1 MKLRIIT
8 EAYDKNLAEKLS
20 QMLTIEPRA
29 LRQIVDNINPDL
41 RYGTW
46 ILKQIKERASL
57 FNPQADGSFIEAFST
72 TATKLKTA
80 LEVFDERK
88 DEMPS
93 QDVNAYSAD
102 SLITATEQL
111 KPIEKAPGLAGLPG
125 TKHLFSERDGDNLYE
140 LYEISDPSTL
150 CTAAEG
156 SSWCVRQSYHAKSYL
171 GRQNQVVVLKNG
183 AATCLFAADLSEIKN
198 AGNTIETRPEIL
210 SLVRRAGGILN
221 RPDRIAARIIN
232 VSRDESSAI
241 DFGKLVRN
249 FIEVVSAGQATEEE
263 MDSPQVRALLDPD
276 QLDEKVV
283 RKILSDM
290 GVAVPYAEAVLEI
303 TGKKSKTIEDY
314 LAYAPD
320 GRIKRQLNKSVGTD
334 MGLSQ
339 LFNAIE
345 YWRTIL
351 RPTSERYP
359 QLEQAI
365 ISALEFKLL
374 LGKHKDVGTGYVIE
388 GIDEY
393 VRKVLG
399 GEWPEYYAAISDYA
413 TRYPHLLFSLAERCL
428 WDMLTSKK
436 NAVQKKMAQVY
447 LKLIEDFSDSSLA
460 SITRGS
466 GGLSLLFKLYEKI
479 ESANKLGLGVRPDIL
494 NKSII
499 KARPERAVKEN
510 SNTTTEI
517 LTRKKIM
524 EQAFGI
530 SDDSYRP
537 IVMVGTGAYKDP
549 KDENLLHQLAEN
561 EMVIENG
568 YFRVNGTDI
577 MTMVDTLTS
586 FLVETTEHL
595 SSKPETEET
604 SQVTLTAAYEL
615 LDYCVVGF
623 TNGIE
628 MAELVLTVNEDG
640 EIEGG
645 FGFISDTSDGGK
657 YCHTWQP
664 DRDNWQ
670 AQQLAFALPQQ
681 VNDIVTKPSFGRK
694 IVNEF
699 SRVMRL
705 VLSAVLPD

>member
-20 QMLTIEPRA
+20 QMLMIEPRA

-80 LEVFDERK
+80 LEAFDERK

-140 LYEISDPSTL
+140 IYEISDPSTL

-171 GRQNQVVVLKNG
+171 GRQSQVVVLKNG

-210 SLVRRAGGILN
+210 RLVRRAGSILN

-232 VSRDESSAI
+232 VSGDESSVI

-249 FIEVVSAGQATEEE
+249 FIEVVSAGQATEAE

-290 GVAVPYAEAVLEI
+290 GVAVPYAETVLEI

-320 GRIKRQLNKSVGTD
+320 GRIKRQLNKFVGTD

-365 ISALEFKLL
+365 ISALDIKLL

-460 SITRGS
+460 SITQGS
-466 GGLSLLFKLYEKI
+466 GGLSLLLKLYEKI
-479 ESANKLGLGVRPDIL
+479 ESANKLGLGVSPDIL

-510 SNTTTEI
+510 SNTTKEI

-561 EMVIENG
+561 GMVVENG
-568 YFRVNGTDI
+568 YFRINGTDI

-604 SQVTLTAAYEL
+604 SQFTPTAAYEL

-628 MAELVLTVNEDG
+628 MAEFVLTENEDG
-640 EIEGG
+640 GIEGG

-681 VNDIVTKPSFGRK
+681 LNDIVTKPSFGRK

-699 SRVMRL
+699 SRAL
-705 VLSAVLPD
+705 LPD

>member
-93 QDVNAYSAD
+93 QDVNAYSVD

-210 SLVRRAGGILN
+210 RLVRRAGSILN
-221 RPDRIAARIIN
+221 RPDRIAERIIN
-232 VSRDESSAI
+232 VSRDESSVI

-249 FIEVVSAGQATEEE
+249 FIEVVTTGQATEEE

-303 TGKKSKTIEDY
+303 TGKQSKTIEDY

-320 GRIKRQLNKSVGTD
+320 GRIKRQLNKFVGTD

-365 ISALEFKLL
+365 ISALDIKLL
-374 LGKHKDVGTGYVIE
+374 LGKHKDVATGYVIE

-428 WDMLTSKK
+428 WDMLTTKK

-447 LKLIEDFSDSSLA
+447 LKLIEDFSDASLA

-479 ESANKLGLGVRPDIL
+479 ESANKLGLGVSPDIL

-510 SNTTTEI
+510 SNTTKEI

-549 KDENLLHQLAEN
+549 KNENLLHQLAEN

>member
-20 QMLTIEPRA
+20 QMLMIEPRA

-140 LYEISDPSTL
+140 IYEISDPSTL

-183 AATCLFAADLSEIKN
+183 AATCLFADDLSEIKN

-210 SLVRRAGGILN
+210 RLVRRAGSILN
-221 RPDRIAARIIN
+221 RPDRIARRIMN
-232 VSRDESSAI
+232 VSGDESSVI

-249 FIEVVSAGQATEEE
+249 FIEVVSTDQATEEE
-263 MDSPQVRALLDPD
+263 MGSPQVRALLDPD

-303 TGKKSKTIEDY
+303 TGKKSKTIEDF

-320 GRIKRQLNKSVGTD
+320 GRIKRQLNKFVGTD

-365 ISALEFKLL
+365 ISALDIKLL

-460 SITRGS
+460 SIKQGS
-466 GGLSLLFKLYEKI
+466 GGLSLLLKLYEKI
-479 ESANKLGLGVRPDIL
+479 ESANKLGLGVSPDIL

-499 KARPERAVKEN
+499 KARPELAVKEN
-510 SNTTTEI
+510 SNTSTQI
-517 LTRKKIM
+517 LARKKIM

-586 FLVETTEHL
+586 FLGETTEHL

-604 SQVTLTAAYEL
+604 SQFTPTAAYEL

-681 VNDIVTKPSFGRK
+681 LNDIVTKPSFGRK

-699 SRVMRL
+699 SRVI
-705 VLSAVLPD
+705 LPY

>member
-20 QMLTIEPRA
+20 QMLMIEPRA

-125 TKHLFSERDGDNLYE
+125 TRHLFSERDGDNLYE
-140 LYEISDPSTL
+140 IYEISDPSTL

-171 GRQNQVVVLKNG
+171 GRQSQVVVLKNG

-210 SLVRRAGGILN
+210 RLVRRAGSILN

-232 VSRDESSAI
+232 VSGDESSVI

-249 FIEVVSAGQATEEE
+249 FIEVVSAGQATEAE

-290 GVAVPYAEAVLEI
+290 GVAVPYAETVLEI

-320 GRIKRQLNKSVGTD
+320 GRIKRQLNKFVGTD

-365 ISALEFKLL
+365 ISALDIKLL

-460 SITRGS
+460 SITQGS
-466 GGLSLLFKLYEKI
+466 GGLSLLLKLYEKI
-479 ESANKLGLGVRPDIL
+479 ESANKLGLGVSPDIL

-510 SNTTTEI
+510 SNTTKEI

-561 EMVIENG
+561 GMLVENG
-568 YFRVNGTDI
+568 YFRVYGTDI

-604 SQVTLTAAYEL
+604 SQFTPTAAYEL

-640 EIEGG
+640 GIEGG

-681 VNDIVTKPSFGRK
+681 LNDIVTKPSFGRK

-699 SRVMRL
+699 SRAL
-705 VLSAVLPD
+705 LPD